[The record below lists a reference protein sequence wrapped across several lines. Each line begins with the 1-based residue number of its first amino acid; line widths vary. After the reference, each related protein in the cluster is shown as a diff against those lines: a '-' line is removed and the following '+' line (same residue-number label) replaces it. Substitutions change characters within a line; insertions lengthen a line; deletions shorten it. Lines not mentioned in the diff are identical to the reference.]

1 MSITQAN
8 KRATQKRNSQK
19 QVRPFQISSGK
30 SFMAA
35 LKAAISKNAATFKF
49 KDKLYTTSALKNKIK
64 KSNNGTNKTQTKT

>member
-49 KDKLYTTSALKNKIK
+49 KDKLYTTAALKNKIK
-64 KSNNGTNKTQTKT
+64 KSNNGTSKTQSKA